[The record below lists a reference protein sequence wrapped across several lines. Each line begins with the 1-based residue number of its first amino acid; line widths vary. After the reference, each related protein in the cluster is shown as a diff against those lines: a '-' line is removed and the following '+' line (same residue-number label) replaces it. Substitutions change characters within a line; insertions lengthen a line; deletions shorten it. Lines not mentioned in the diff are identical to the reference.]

1 MGTAVDLVSGMAD
14 VVTIL
19 TLFVSLSM
27 AWRVWRARSSSGVE
41 FLPVAATAVCLHAY
55 VLYGIAT
62 CDSHITWVNSLGFAL
77 MVFNSAVHRTFSTR
91 TGPGVALALIL
102 VVVRVASLPLSASQ
116 LGTIGVVCAALD
128 NLTPVCRIVKKKPLP
143 EVASA
148 TLLTCSLWET
158 YGVLVGSGSLMA
170 SNGIGASVALVEL
183 AAALWVR
190 CRRTVY
196 VAIETTS

>member
-19 TLFVSLSM
+19 TLFRQPVHGL
-27 AWRVWRARSSSGVE
+27 ACLARPQLVRRRVPARGRDRRVPAR
-41 FLPVAATAVCLHAY
+41 LRTVR
-55 VLYGIAT
+55 
-62 CDSHITWVNSLGFAL
+62 
-77 MVFNSAVHRTFSTR
+77 HRHLR
-91 TGPGVALALIL
+91 LAHH
-102 VVVRVASLPLSASQ
+102 
-116 LGTIGVVCAALD
+116 LGTVGVVCAALD

-170 SNGIGASVALVEL
+170 SNGIGASVALLEL

-190 CRRTVY
+190 CRRAAY
-196 VAIETTS
+196 VAIETT